1 MTGGVPCPGTGS
13 RHEAKAFRAAPR
25 PARARRA
32 SCSLAGRLA
41 AVLAPPRPALADG
54 RIDGEP
60 PRRGVALVS
69 WSGGTVDAVAHAVA
83 AGGGCALG
91 SVRANGPSGGLV
103 GYAFGAPPAANR
115 AFLDRYAAGDL
126 PAGTPLLLVCAEP
139 PVPGALRYN
148 RRDTTGGAT
157 TAGSY
162 AFLEDASDLTS
173 GFSIGNAWVQGY
185 AEGLLVHRTDAGGV
199 SRSGFYGDV
208 EAGDA
213 FTVWYAEGCWGHY
226 EVTDVLADP
235 PVAAPRKRFAIEGV
249 TYEYNAC
256 LDATGE
262 FRVGVGADIE
272 FRWGPPPPLR
282 VGSDGIP
289 YMRGGQPVEGGRTYR
304 LSSTLVIDV
313 PEGMRLIYR
322 YATLNSDGTN
332 SVSLKDEES
341 GSLLS
346 LDAWSGAER
355 GRRIIASGAS
365 RDVGALFDA
374 ITIVVRP

>member
-1 MTGGVPCPGTGS
+1 MQ
-13 RHEAKAFRAAPR
+13 R
-25 PARARRA
+25 PAPLRVPPA
-32 SCSLAGRLA
+32 LAGLLLAAALA

-60 PRRGVALVS
+60 PQRGVALVS
-69 WSGGTVDAVAHAVA
+69 WSGGTVDAVAHAAA

-139 PVPGALRYN
+139 PVPEALRYN
-148 RRDTTGGAT
+148 HRDTTGGAT

-162 AFLEDASDLTS
+162 AFLEDTSDLTS
-173 GFSIGNAWVQGY
+173 GFIGFAWIQGY
-185 AEGLLVHRTDAGGV
+185 AEGLLVHQTDAGGV
-199 SRSGFYGDV
+199 SRSGFYGEV

-213 FTVWYAEGCWGHY
+213 FTVWYAEKCWSHY
-226 EVTDVLADP
+226 EVTGVLADP
-235 PVAAPRKRFAIEGV
+235 PATAPRKLFAVEGV
-249 TYEYNAC
+249 SDEYTNAC
-256 LDATGE
+256 RDAAGH
-262 FRVGVGADIE
+262 FKVSAGADIE

-289 YMRGGQPVEGGRTYR
+289 YMRQGQPLGSGTYR
-304 LSSTLVIDV
+304 LSPTLVIDV
-313 PEGMRLIYR
+313 PAGMRLIYEGWV
-322 YATLNSDGTN
+322 LVSDGT
-332 SVSLKDEES
+332 VTKDEES
-341 GSLLS
+341 GSRLGLHG
-346 LDAWSGAER
+346 WSGEEH
-355 GRRIIASGAS
+355 GRLIKASGAS

-374 ITIVVRP
+374 IVASATGL